1 LSFLHPLSAD
11 SDGSSS
17 VDAIMTVVKKRKAQ
31 LQKQQESVL
40 QANEDAERINLLS
53 LSKRKAD

>member
-11 SDGSSS
+11 NDGSSS

>member
-11 SDGSSS
+11 NDGSSS

-40 QANEDAERINLLS
+40 KANEDAERINLLS